1 MKEALATTKLWEVRY
16 TAVDHS
22 RQQYRDQ
29 AIRLVEE
36 NETLQ
41 SAAINKTEK
50 DTIEV
55 DFKQCCFFSLSL
67 FLI

>member
-22 RQQYRDQ
+22 RQQYQDQ
-29 AIRLVEE
+29 AIRLVGE

-55 DFKQCCFFSLSL
+55 DFEQCCFFSL